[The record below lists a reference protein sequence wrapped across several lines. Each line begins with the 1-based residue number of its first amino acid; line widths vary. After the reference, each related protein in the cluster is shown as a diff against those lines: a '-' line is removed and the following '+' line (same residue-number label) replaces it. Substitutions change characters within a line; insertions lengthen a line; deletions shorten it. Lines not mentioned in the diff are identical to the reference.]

1 MEPLSRE
8 QLLALPVTTTIEMA
22 ARALCIGRTRAY
34 ELARR
39 DEFPC
44 KVIRIGTSYRVI
56 TADLHRLAGIHQ
68 PTPNPAQTE
77 GSARSEAYRPGP

>member
-22 ARALCIGRTRAY
+22 ARALCLGRTRAY

-39 DEFPC
+39 NEFPC

-56 TADLHRLAGIHQ
+56 TADLHRLAGIDQ
-68 PTPNPAQTE
+68 RTPNPAQTE
-77 GSARSEAYRPGP
+77 GS